1 MEHNYNYCLYEKRK
15 NKKYII
21 AVWYPNTNHTCLANA
36 QDCFEMHGFKTYNNY
51 DLTEYITCQKSFGGY
66 DENYKKFYDTVEDI
80 NKFMDEKYRLERIE
94 LEKKFKNFNDD

>member
-1 MEHNYNYCLYEKRK
+1 MKEYNYCLYEKRK

-21 AVWYPNTNHTCLANA
+21 AV
-36 QDCFEMHGFKTYNNY
+36 TYNNY

-66 DENYKKFYDTVEDI
+66 DENYKKFFDTVDDI

-94 LEKKFKNFNDD
+94 LEKKFKNLNDD

>member
-1 MEHNYNYCLYEKRK
+1 MKEYNYCLYEKRK

-21 AVWYPNTNHTCLANA
+21 AV
-36 QDCFEMHGFKTYNNY
+36 TYNNY

-66 DENYKKFYDTVEDI
+66 DDNYKKFFDTVDDI

-94 LEKKFKNFNDD
+94 LEKKFKNLNDD